1 LAPQLLGIFGTKGS
15 LTKGRGTKEMHTG
28 MDKKRKERDV
38 QELVNSHFRN
48 KPYDIKQVQKFKI
61 DKLMEKIDTPL
72 ELEQFKEPLQD
83 TKPMGNPHQSGS
95 TAHEFHAYR
104 VDRRKEMHRQ
114 ELLEQERER
123 AQDQLEFVANLN
135 QLKKNDDAK
144 TAKNR
149 LKRAKKKA
157 KKVGDNG

>member
-1 LAPQLLGIFGTKGS
+1 
-15 LTKGRGTKEMHTG
+15 

-38 QELVNSHFRN
+38 QELINSHFRN

-61 DKLMEKIDTPL
+61 DKLFERVDKPL
-72 ELEQFKEPLQD
+72 VEPVIETLSD

-104 VDRRKEMHRQ
+104 VDRRKEMYRQ
-114 ELLEQERER
+114 ELLEVERLAEK
-123 AQDQLEFVANLN
+123 DQSEFEKNLS
-135 QLKKNDDAK
+135 QLKEADDAK

-149 LKRAKKKA
+149 LKRAKKR
-157 KKVGDNG
+157 KKNDVNSRK